1 MSTNNFT
8 PLFSTPVATVQIQ
21 KNTDILQTCDAT
33 WEKTYPHTD
42 EGAWGFSPNNNRVL
56 EDYPEIKQILLYSF
70 ISFSEEILGICDK
83 FDISASW
90 LTKAEKGNSTP
101 LHSHANSFWNG
112 VYYYGENY
120 DSSSPLVF
128 EHPLVDY
135 LKNYGCCV
143 PPIKSTPFNNLE
155 QKIIPVKNN
164 LIFFPSYLKHKV
176 PKHEGEFPR
185 YSLSFNIIP
194 VGQYGTYDSLYDT
207 KWFN

>member
-1 MSTNNFT
+1 MSYQEVNTIFGT
-8 PLFSTPVATVQIQ
+8 PIGLVQVEQ
-21 KNTDILQTCDAT
+21 NTDILQTCDAT
-33 WEKTYPHTD
+33 WVKTYPHTD
-42 EGAWGFSPNNNRVL
+42 KGAWGSSPNNIRVL

-120 DSSSPLVF
+120 NSSSPLVF
-128 EHPLVDY
+128 EHPLIDY

-143 PPIKSTPFNNLE
+143 PPIKSTEFNNLE
-155 QKIIPVKNN
+155 QKIIPIKTQAILQVA
-164 LIFFPSYLKHKV
+164 LLEQV
-176 PKHEGEFPR
+176 
-185 YSLSFNIIP
+185 
-194 VGQYGTYDSLYDT
+194 Q
-207 KWFN
+207 

>member
-1 MSTNNFT
+1 MSTNQFT

-56 EDYPEIKQILLYSF
+56 EDYPEIKQILLNSF
-70 ISFSEEILGICDK
+70 ISFSAEILGVCNE

-128 EHPLVDY
+128 EHPLIDY

-143 PPIKSTPFNNLE
+143 PPIKSTEFNNLE
-155 QKIIPVKNN
+155 QKIIPIKNN